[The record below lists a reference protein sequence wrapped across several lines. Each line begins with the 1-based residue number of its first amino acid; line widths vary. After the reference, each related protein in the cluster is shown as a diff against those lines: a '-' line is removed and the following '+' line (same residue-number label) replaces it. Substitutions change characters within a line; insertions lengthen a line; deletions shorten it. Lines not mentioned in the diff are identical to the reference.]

1 MQKKIFL
8 LEDDYLLSESIKE
21 FLEHLG
27 YEVFCA
33 FNGKEAYERLSVERF
48 NLLLLDVQVPEMNSL
63 ELFRRIKNDFLI
75 STPVIFITALQ
86 DNATL
91 KNAFNLGASDYL
103 KKPFDLDELEVR
115 IKRFFN
121 DEPIEIMPNIFYHQ
135 NCLSVRGKK
144 EILSPK
150 TAQLL
155 EYFLEHKG
163 QIISSQVLEN
173 NLWEQAIDDSTLRT
187 YIKVLRKLLGKNCIE
202 THKGVGYRFNP
213 L

>member
-1 MQKKIFL
+1 M
-8 LEDDYLLSESIKE
+8 
-21 FLEHLG
+21 G

-33 FNGKEAYERLSVERF
+33 FNGKEAYERLSVECF

-63 ELFRRIKNDFLI
+63 ELFKRIKNDFLI

-86 DNATL
+86 DSATL

-103 KKPFDLDELEVR
+103 KKPFDLDELEAR

-121 DEPIEIMPNIFYHQ
+121 DDPIEIMPNIFYHQ

-144 EILSPK
+144 EILPPK

-163 QIISSQVLEN
+163 QIISSQALEN

-187 YIKVLRKLLGKNCIE
+187 YIKVLRKLLGKDCIE

>member
-27 YEVFCA
+27 YEVTCA
-33 FNGKEAYERLSVERF
+33 FNGEEAYNLLTKERF
-48 NLLLLDVQVPEMNSL
+48 NLLLLDVQVPKMNSL
-63 ELFRRIKNDFLI
+63 ELFKNIKNDFLI
-75 STPVIFITALQ
+75 STPTIFITALQ

-91 KNAFNLGASDYL
+91 KHAFNLGASDYL
-103 KKPFDLDELEVR
+103 KKPFDLDELEAR

-121 DEPIEIMPNIFYHQ
+121 DEPIEIMPNISYYNGVLNIHNQ
-135 NCLSVRGKK
+135 Q
-144 EILSPK
+144 EILQPK
-150 TAQLL
+150 VAKLL
-155 EYFLEHKG
+155 EYFLAHKN

-173 NLWEQAIDDSTLRT
+173 NLWEQAIEDSTLRT
-187 YIKVLRKLLGKNCIE
+187 YIKVLRKLLGKDCIE
-202 THKGVGYRFNP
+202 THKGVGYCFKP

>member
-27 YEVFCA
+27 YKVACA
-33 FNGKEAYERLSVERF
+33 FNGEEAYEILSIERF
-48 NLLLLDVQVPEMNSL
+48 HLLLLDVQVPKMNSL
-63 ELFRRIKNDFLI
+63 ELFKNIKNDFLI
-75 STPVIFITALQ
+75 STPTIFITALQ

-91 KNAFNLGASDYL
+91 KHAFNLGASDYL
-103 KKPFDLDELEVR
+103 KKPFDLDELEAR

-121 DEPIEIMPNIFYHQ
+121 DEPIEIMPNISYCNGVLNIHNQ
-135 NCLSVRGKK
+135 QEVLQ
-144 EILSPK
+144 PK
-150 TAQLL
+150 VAKLL
-155 EYFLEHKG
+155 EYFLEHKN

-173 NLWEQAIDDSTLRT
+173 NLWEQPIEDSTLRT
-187 YIKVLRKLLGKNCIE
+187 YIKVLRKFLGKDCIQ
-202 THKGVGYRFNP
+202 THKGVGYCFKP